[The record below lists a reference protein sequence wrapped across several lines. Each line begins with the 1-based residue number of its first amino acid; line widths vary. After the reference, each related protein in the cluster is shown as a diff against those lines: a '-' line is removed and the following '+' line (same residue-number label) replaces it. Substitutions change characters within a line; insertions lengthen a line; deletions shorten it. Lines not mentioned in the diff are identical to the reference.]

1 MLLKNKNAII
11 TGCNRGI
18 GKSILELFAQ
28 NGANVWACV
37 RKPDEEF
44 AHFMQQLINRYQ
56 VEITPVYFDLSDYE
70 QIKTGVKTIIS
81 EKKNVDILVNNA
93 GVTYN
98 ALSQMTTMGKMEEV
112 FKINFFSQYLL
123 TQYVTKLMV
132 RQKSGSIINIA
143 SSAAIDANSGRSVY
157 GASKAAIICASKA
170 LAEEMGDKG
179 IRVNVVAPGITK
191 TDMVSESMTEIVINE
206 TISSTSLKRIGLPQD
221 IAGAVLFLASDLAT
235 YMTGQVLR
243 VDGGLGK

>member
-18 GKSILELFAQ
+18 GKSILEQFVQ
-28 NGANVWACV
+28 NGANVWACI

-44 AHFMQQLINRYQ
+44 DLFIKDLMIKHS

-70 QIKTGVKTIIS
+70 QIKTGLKEIIS
-81 EKKNVDILVNNA
+81 EKKNIDILVNNA

-98 ALSQMTTMGKMEEV
+98 ALFQMTTVGKMEEV
-112 FKINFFSQYLL
+112 FKINFFSQFLL
-123 TQYVTKLMV
+123 TQYITKIMV

-170 LAEEMGDKG
+170 LAEEIGDKG

-191 TDMVSESMTEIVINE
+191 TDMVSESMTDLVIEE
-206 TISSTSLKRIGLPQD
+206 TVNSTSLKRIGDPVD
-221 IAGAVLFLASDLAT
+221 IAEAVLFLASDLAS
-235 YMTGQVLR
+235 YITGQVLR
-243 VDGGLGK
+243 VDGGM

>member
-28 NGANVWACV
+28 NGANVWACA

-44 AHFMQQLINRYQ
+44 DQFVQELINRYQ
-56 VEITPVYFDLSDYE
+56 VEIIPVYFDLSDYE
-70 QIKTGVKTIIS
+70 QIKTGFKLIMS
-81 EKKNVDILVNNA
+81 EKKSIDILVNNA
-93 GVTYN
+93 GITYN
-98 ALSQMTTMGKMEEV
+98 ALFQMTPIGKMEEV

-157 GASKAAIICASKA
+157 GASKAAMICASKA

-191 TDMVSESMTEIVINE
+191 TDMVSESMTETVINE
-206 TISSTSLKRIGLPQD
+206 TVDNTSLKRIGLPQD

-243 VDGGLGK
+243 VDGGM

>member
-44 AHFMQQLINRYQ
+44 DVFIEELMNKYS

-70 QIKTGVKTIIS
+70 QIKTGVKMIMAQ
-81 EKKNVDILVNNA
+81 KKDIDILVNNA
-93 GVTYN
+93 GITYN
-98 ALSQMTTMGKMEEV
+98 ALFQMTTIWKMEEV
-112 FKINFFSQYLL
+112 FKINFFSPFLF
-123 TQYVTKLMV
+123 TQYITKLMV
-132 RQKSGSIINIA
+132 RQKSGSIVNIA

-157 GASKAAIICASKA
+157 GASKAAMICASKA

-191 TDMVSESMTEIVINE
+191 TDMVSESMTESVIEE
-206 TISSTSLKRIGLPQD
+206 TVGSTSLKRIGLPQD
-221 IAGAVLFLASDLAT
+221 IAGAVLFLASDLAS
-235 YMTGQVLR
+235 YVTGQVLR
-243 VDGGLGK
+243 VDGGM

>member
-18 GKSILELFAQ
+18 GKSILELFTQ

-37 RKPDEEF
+37 RKPDEDFVLFIQELRNKY
-44 AHFMQQLINRYQ
+44 H

-70 QIKTGVKTIIS
+70 QIKIGIKSIIS
-81 EKKNVDILVNNA
+81 DKKSIDILVNNA
-93 GVTYN
+93 GITYN
-98 ALSQMTTMGKMEEV
+98 ALFQMTTIGKMEEV
-112 FKINFFSQYLL
+112 FRVNFFSQYLL
-123 TQYVTKLMV
+123 TQYVIKIMV

-157 GASKAAIICASKA
+157 GASKAAIICSSKA
-170 LAEEMGDKG
+170 LAEELGDKG
-179 IRVNVVAPGITK
+179 IRVNIVAPGITK
-191 TDMVSESMTEIVINE
+191 TDMVSDSMTDAVIDE
-206 TISSTSLKRIGLPQD
+206 TVGNTSLKRIGLPQD

-243 VDGGLGK
+243 VDGGM